1 MTEAAASALRA
12 DWPRRPGLGLWIG
25 RPDLVWAV
33 AFILPYLAV
42 LLTFVCF
49 PIGYGI
55 AMASQPSLYTEL
67 FSSPLY
73 LTTLGNTLVYV
84 GLAVN
89 VKMVL
94 ALLLSGFFMRRR
106 VWIKALLVVFML
118 PWAMAAIPA
127 FVSIHWMVI
136 GERGFLN
143 TLLRELTGIEGP
155 LWLNHRSLALGA
167 DIVAYIWKWLP
178 FWTLVLLAGRMAI
191 PPDIYE
197 AADVDG
203 ATGIRRFLHITWP
216 LLANLY
222 LISTLLSAIW
232 TLGDF
237 TTVYLVSGGG
247 PALTTEVLATL
258 ANRYSFD
265 FSQPAMGVAAVVS
278 ALPILIPVAVV
289 LMRRVQLT
297 GVQL

>member
-12 DWPRRPGLGLWIG
+12 DWPRRPGSGLWIG

-42 LLTFVCF
+42 LLAFVCF

-55 AMASQPSLYTEL
+55 AMAGRPSLYTEL

-73 LTTLGNTLVYV
+73 LTTLTNTLVYV

-106 VWIKALLVVFML
+106 MWIKALLVVFML

-127 FVSIHWMVI
+127 FVSFHWMLI

-203 ATGIRRFLHITWP
+203 ATGMRRFLHITLP

-222 LISTLLSAIW
+222 LISTLLSVIW

-265 FSQPAMGVAAVVS
+265 FGQPAMGVAAVVS
-278 ALPILIPVAVV
+278 ALPVLIPIAVV
-289 LMRRVQLT
+289 LMRRVHLT
-297 GVQL
+297 GIQL